1 MMQPWYW
8 VTKDTVDFMSKGGSY
23 LRGKETVED
32 RVAAIAKRFGDLV
45 FHMQESKTDEE
56 ETQAAQLAIELESK
70 FFDYMSRGYYSLA
83 SPVWSNF
90 GRDGLPISCN
100 NVYVPDDMGGILQ
113 KVSEVG
119 MQTKYGAGTSGYL
132 GHLRPRGTP
141 IGSGGAADGPVH
153 FVEMFQT
160 TTSVISQG
168 TTRRGAWAGYLDVE
182 HPDILEWLSMREEGS
197 PIQDVSLGV
206 CITDAWMQSMLAGDN
221 DKRKVWGAIIRKRF
235 ESGYPY
241 IFWTDTVNNAAP
253 EVYKALGRKIYS
265 SNLCSEIALSSTEE
279 ESFVCDLS
287 SMNMLTW
294 DEWKETDAVE
304 VLTIFLDTVMEE
316 YIEKTSA
323 IKFMEAARN
332 FAVKQ
337 RALGVGTLGYHSL
350 LQSKS
355 IAFESEEARSL
366 NESIHNFIKQRTL
379 DASKMMASLF
389 GEPEML
395 KGYGRRNVTL
405 MAIAPTTSS
414 SFILGAVSP
423 SIEPLASNYF
433 TKDLAK
439 GKYTYR
445 NPYLKKV
452 LDSHNKNDDATWR
465 SVLVS
470 GGSVQHLDFLSDHE
484 KNVFK
489 TFGEI
494 SQLEV
499 VVQAADRQKY
509 IDQSQSLNVSVH
521 PSTPPSDVHE
531 LLVMAWQLGVKTL
544 YYQRSTNPAQELVR
558 NLISCAACEA

>member
-1 MMQPWYW
+1 MTNKPWFW
-8 VTKDTVDFMSKGGSY
+8 VTNDTIDFMSKGGSY
-23 LRGKETVED
+23 LRGGETVED

-45 FHMQESKTDEE
+45 YQMHKESGVTEE
-56 ETQAAQLAIELESK
+56 AADFAINLENK
-70 FFDYMSRGYYSLA
+70 FFDYMSRGFYSLA

-113 KVSEVG
+113 KVAEVG
-119 MQTKYGAGTSGYL
+119 MQTKHGAGTSGYL

-141 IGSGGAADGPVH
+141 IKSGGHADGPVH

-160 TTSVISQG
+160 HTSVISQG

-197 PIQDVSLGV
+197 PIQDISLGV
-206 CITDAWMQSMLAGDN
+206 CITDAWMEAMLAGDKE
-221 DKRKVWGAIIRKRF
+221 KRKVWGAIIRKRY

-241 IFWTDTVNNAAP
+241 IFWTDTVNKAAP
-253 EVYKALGRKIYS
+253 DVYKDLGRKIYS
-265 SNLCSEIALSSTEE
+265 SNLCSEIALSSSED

-294 DEWKETDAVE
+294 DEWKDTDAVE
-304 VLTIFLDTVMEE
+304 VLAFFLDAVMEE
-316 YIEKTSA
+316 YITKTES
-323 IKFMEAARN
+323 IRFMEASRN
-332 FAVKQ
+332 FAIKQ
-337 RALGVGTLGYHSL
+337 RALGIGTLGYHSL
-350 LQSKS
+350 LQSKL
-355 IAFESEEARSL
+355 IPFESEEAQKL
-366 NESIHNFIKQRTL
+366 NQSIHQFISTRAL
-379 DASKMMASLF
+379 DASRLMARLF
-389 GEPEML
+389 GEPPML

-439 GKYTYR
+439 GKYTYK
-445 NPYLKKV
+445 NPYLTKV
-452 LDSHNKNDDATWR
+452 LQQYGKDDDETWR
-465 SVLVS
+465 SILIR
-470 GGSVQHLDFLSDHE
+470 GGSVQHLDFLTQTERD
-484 KNVFK
+484 VFK

-494 SQLEV
+494 SQLEIV
-499 VVQAADRQKY
+499 IQAADRQKF
-509 IDQSQSLNVSVH
+509 IDQSQSLNITVH
-521 PSTPPSDVHE
+521 PNTPPSDVNT
-531 LLVMAWQLGVKTL
+531 LLVTAWQLGVKTM

-558 NLISCAACEA
+558 NLLTCSACEA

>member
-1 MMQPWYW
+1 MQEPWYW
-8 VTKDTVDFMSKGGSY
+8 VTKDTIDFMSKGGSY
-23 LRGKETVED
+23 LRGGETVQQ
-32 RVAAIAKRFGDLV
+32 RVEAIADSFGTVLAR
-45 FHMQESKTDEE
+45 MMLETDY
-56 ETQAAQLAIELESK
+56 K
-70 FFDYMSRGYYSLA
+70 FVDEMMYKFYTYMSLGYYSLA

-113 KVSEVG
+113 KVAEVG

-141 IGSGGAADGPVH
+141 IKSGGQADGPVH

-182 HPDILEWLSMREEGS
+182 HPDILEWLNMREEGS
-197 PIQDVSLGV
+197 PIQDISLGV
-206 CITDAWMQSMLAGDN
+206 CITDAWMQAMLGGDK

-241 IFWTDTVNNAAP
+241 IFWADTVNNAAP
-253 EVYKALGRKIYS
+253 DVYKDLGRKIYS
-265 SNLCSEIALSSTEE
+265 SNLCSEIALSSTED

-287 SMNMLTW
+287 SMNMATW
-294 DEWKETDAVE
+294 DEWKSTDAVE
-304 VLTIFLDTVMEE
+304 VLALFLDAVMEE
-316 YIEKTSA
+316 YIEKTSS

-332 FAVKQ
+332 FAIKQ
-337 RALGVGTLGYHSL
+337 RALGIGTLGYHSL
-350 LQSKS
+350 LQSKL
-355 IAFESEEARSL
+355 IPFESEEARTL
-366 NESIHNFIKQRTL
+366 NQSIHQFIKIRSL
-379 DASKMMASLF
+379 DASKEMAKLF
-389 GEPEML
+389 GEPELL

-439 GKYTYR
+439 GKYTYK
-445 NPYLKKV
+445 NPYLEKLLETKG
-452 LDSHNKNDDATWR
+452 KNDEETWR
-465 SVLVS
+465 SVLVR
-470 GGSVQHLDFLSDHE
+470 GGSVQHLDFLSEHE
-484 KNVFK
+484 KEVFK

-494 SQLEV
+494 SQLEIV
-499 VVQAADRQKY
+499 IQAADRQKY
-509 IDQSQSLNVSVH
+509 IDQSQSLNISVH
-521 PSTPPSDVHE
+521 PSAPPSDVHD
-531 LLVMAWQLGVKTL
+531 LLVMAWHLGVKTM

-558 NLISCAACEA
+558 NLLTCSACEA

>member
-1 MMQPWYW
+1 MRKPWYW
-8 VTKDTVDFMSKGGSY
+8 VTEDTVNFMSKGGSY
-23 LRGKETVED
+23 LRNGETVQE
-32 RVAAIAKRFGDLV
+32 RVGSIASRFGEVVSNMLLENNYKFVD
-45 FHMQESKTDEE
+45 
-56 ETQAAQLAIELESK
+56 ELEDK
-70 FFDYMSRGYYSLA
+70 FYDYMSRGFYSLA

-113 KVSEVG
+113 KVAEVG
-119 MQTKYGAGTSGYL
+119 MQTKHGAGTSGYL

-141 IGSGGAADGPVH
+141 IKSGGSADGPVH

-160 TTSVISQG
+160 HTSVISQG

-206 CITDAWMQSMLAGDN
+206 CITDAWMESMLAGDKE
-221 DKRKVWGAIIRKRF
+221 KRKVWGAIIRKRY

-253 EVYKALGRKIYS
+253 DVYKDLGRKIYS
-265 SNLCSEIALSSTEE
+265 SNLCSEIALSSNEE

-287 SMNMLTW
+287 SMNMLTY
-294 DEWKETDAVE
+294 DEWKDTDAVE
-304 VLTIFLDTVMEE
+304 VLAFFLDAVMEE
-316 YIEKTSA
+316 YIEKTAS
-323 IKFMEAARN
+323 IKFMEAART

-337 RALGVGTLGYHSL
+337 RALGIGTLGYHSL
-350 LQSKS
+350 LQSKL
-355 IAFESEEARSL
+355 IPFESEEARDL
-366 NESIHNFIKQRTL
+366 NRIIHKEISMRAL
-379 DASKMMASLF
+379 EASKEMAKLF

-439 GKYTYR
+439 GKYTYK
-445 NPYLKKV
+445 NPYLQSV
-452 LDSHNKNDDATWR
+452 LETHGKDTEEVWR
-465 SVLVS
+465 SILIR
-470 GGSVQHLDFLSDHE
+470 GGSVQHLEFLSE
-484 KNVFK
+484 KEKEVFK

-499 VVQAADRQKY
+499 VIQASDRQAY
-509 IDQSQSLNVSVH
+509 IDQSQSLNITVH
-521 PSTPPSDVHE
+521 PSAPPSDVHD
-531 LLVMAWQLGVKTL
+531 LLVMAWHLKVKTM

-558 NLISCAACEA
+558 NLLTCSACEA

>member
-1 MMQPWYW
+1 MRKPWYW
-8 VTKDTVDFMSKGGSY
+8 VTEDTVNFMSKGGSY
-23 LRGKETVED
+23 LRNDETVQE
-32 RVAAIAKRFGDLV
+32 RVGNIAERFAVITNKMLLERDYKFV
-45 FHMQESKTDEE
+45 D
-56 ETQAAQLAIELESK
+56 ELEHK
-70 FFDYMSRGYYSLA
+70 FYDYMSRGFYSLA

-113 KVSEVG
+113 KVAEVG
-119 MQTKYGAGTSGYL
+119 MQTKHGAGTSGYL

-141 IGSGGAADGPVH
+141 IVSGGSADGPVH

-160 TTSVISQG
+160 HTSVISQG

-206 CITDAWMQSMLAGDN
+206 CITDAWMETMLAGDKE
-221 DKRKVWGAIIRKRF
+221 KRKVWGAIIRKRYA
-235 ESGYPY
+235 SGYPY

-265 SNLCSEIALSSTEE
+265 SNLCSEIALSSNEE

-294 DEWKETDAVE
+294 EDWKDTDAVE
-304 VLTIFLDTVMEE
+304 VLAFFLDAVMEE
-316 YIEKTSA
+316 YIEKTSR
-323 IKFMEAARN
+323 IKFMEASRN
-332 FAVKQ
+332 FAIQQ
-337 RALGVGTLGYHSL
+337 RALGIGTLGYHSL
-350 LQSKS
+350 LQSKL
-355 IAFESEEARSL
+355 IAFESEEARAL
-366 NESIHNFIKQRTL
+366 NQSIHQFISLRSL
-379 DASKMMASLF
+379 EASKKMAKLF
-389 GEPEML
+389 GEPPML

-439 GKYTYR
+439 GKFTYR
-445 NPYLKKV
+445 NPYLQELLSSLSQDTEEV
-452 LDSHNKNDDATWR
+452 WR
-465 SVLVS
+465 SILIR
-470 GGSVQHLDFLSDHE
+470 GGSVQHLHFLTE
-484 KNVFK
+484 KEKEVFK

-494 SQLEV
+494 SQLEI
-499 VVQAADRQKY
+499 VVQAADRQKF
-509 IDQSQSLNVSVH
+509 IDQSQSLNITVH
-521 PSTPPSDVHE
+521 PSTPPSDVHD
-531 LLVMAWQLGVKTL
+531 LLVMAWQLGVKTM

-558 NLISCAACEA
+558 NLLTCSSCEA